1 MSPMVYNYII
11 IPLVY
16 FVNYVLQKNLSFF
29 IDVCHRLQYNII
41 EFVKVGGTMT
51 LGEVIKRYREE
62 NNLSLREFAE
72 KCGLSH
78 AYIAKLEEGRD
89 PRSGKKIEPTLETVK
104 KVSEAISMPLDE
116 LLQIIGYID
125 RTDDPN
131 PPEKTID
138 DEIMEIMREL
148 GPDITLQFYE
158 LKGMSQEE
166 KEQLKIFL
174 EGLLARRRQKE
185 GKE

>member
-1 MSPMVYNYII
+1 
-11 IPLVY
+11 
-16 FVNYVLQKNLSFF
+16 
-29 IDVCHRLQYNII
+29 
-41 EFVKVGGTMT
+41 MT
-51 LGEVIKRYREE
+51 LGEIIKQYREK

-72 KCGLSH
+72 RCGLSH
-78 AYIAKLEEGRD
+78 AYIAKLEEGID

-125 RTDDPN
+125 RTDDPT

-138 DEIMEIMREL
+138 DEIMEIMREIMREL